1 MRNTKSEINFPET
14 FLQIALGT
22 AVSIIQGVFIY
33 KCIKSEIEKS
43 NQGKKTEAK

>member
-22 AVSIIQGVFIY
+22 AVSIIQGVIIY
-33 KCIKSEIEKS
+33 KSIKNQIEK
-43 NQGKKTEAK
+43 GKGSEAK